1 MFITEL
7 SSGQQTHSLGR
18 VRESPVSRSLP
29 RHFKVAGQAPQSAQ
43 SYYDI
48 AKDKLFVAKS
58 ISLICQVPYAFAA
71 QVFLSNL
78 YKCATSNNEI
88 CYIKNSNCTYF
99 SFRCLPRQPGPGI
112 SLESY
117 VYNILY
123 EVMLPQS
130 GKSIRIYLPPSEPHL
145 PPLAVVLQ
153 RPESSTE
160 LPLLDFP
167 LRLLFTYL
175 GVECV
180 IQLLTCVL
188 LENQV
193 LLRSNGMHIPKN
205 TRLQYNL

>member
-1 MFITEL
+1 MLLLPKF
-7 SSGQQTHSLGR
+7 SSPICIS
-18 VRESPVSRSLP
+18 
-29 RHFKVAGQAPQSAQ
+29 K
-43 SYYDI
+43 I
-48 AKDKLFVAKS
+48 KKS
-58 ISLICQVPYAFAA
+58 FYF
-71 QVFLSNL
+71 F
-78 YKCATSNNEI
+78 YKPSVLL
-88 CYIKNSNCTYF
+88 
-99 SFRCLPRQPGPGI
+99 FRCLPRQPGPGI

-123 EVMLPQS
+123 EVMLPQP

-145 PPLAVVLQ
+145 PAMALILQ
-153 RPESSTE
+153 RPDLSME

-193 LLRSNGMHIPKN
+193 LLRSNGKKTVILILSISISFN
-205 TRLQYNL
+205 SLNVRLLEFVISAHFYLIKSEWDLKYRT